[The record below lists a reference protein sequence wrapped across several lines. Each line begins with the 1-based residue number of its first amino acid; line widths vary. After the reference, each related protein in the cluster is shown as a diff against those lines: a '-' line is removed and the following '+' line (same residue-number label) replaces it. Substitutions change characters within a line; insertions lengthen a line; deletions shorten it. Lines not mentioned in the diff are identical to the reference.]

1 MERNEYLEKINEIAK
16 DVFDNDDVVITE
28 ASTADDVDGWDSLTH
43 LELMTELEAEYRIKF
58 TMNEIQNLA
67 DVGELIDCIIKHQ
80 A

>member
-58 TMNEIQNLA
+58 TMSEIQNLA

>member
-16 DVFDNDDVVITE
+16 DVFDNDEVVITE
-28 ASTADDVDGWDSLTH
+28 ASTANDVDGWDSLTH

-58 TMNEIQNLA
+58 TMSEIQNLA

>member
-1 MERNEYLEKINEIAK
+1 MDRNEYLEKINEIAK
-16 DVFDNDDVVITE
+16 DVFDNDDAVITE
-28 ASTADDVDGWDSLTH
+28 ASTANDVDGWDSLTH

-58 TMNEIQNLA
+58 TMSEIQNLA

>member
-43 LELMTELEAEYRIKF
+43 LELMTELEAEYRI
-58 TMNEIQNLA
+58 
-67 DVGELIDCIIKHQ
+67 
-80 A
+80 

>member
-16 DVFDNDDVVITE
+16 DVFDNDDAVITE
-28 ASTADDVDGWDSLTH
+28 ASTANDVDGWDSLTH

-58 TMNEIQNLA
+58 TMSEIQNLA